1 MSMLFRPPY
10 IWGGGFGYGYGYGGA
25 RTVSSIQNRRGASTS
40 NMRKASPSSS
50 AAKTAGGKSVSSNK
64 FRSTSKKS
72 LNNIKS
78 TKFRSANRRAS
89 GGGFGSNS
97 SQRKPAVSKRRS
109 VPRKKFSFGGS
120 RRSRSRGFG
129 GFGRRR
135 R

>member
-1 MSMLFRPPY
+1 
-10 IWGGGFGYGYGYGGA
+10 
-25 RTVSSIQNRRGASTS
+25 
-40 NMRKASPSSS
+40 
-50 AAKTAGGKSVSSNK
+50 VSSNK

-78 TKFRSANRRAS
+78 TKFRSTSRKTA
-89 GGGFGSNS
+89 GGGFGSS
-97 SQRKPAVSKRRS
+97 TSQRKPGVSKRRM

-120 RRSRSRGFG
+120 RRRRGLSFG